1 MLLGPGHKL
10 HFTSCVSSK
19 SSINTQALVSGRSFQ
34 AWLGLLLF
42 SQNKIAWDSQDNMQ
56 PFRWK
61 HSSSC
66 TWFNFNVLLYST
78 SHLFCP
84 IYFVWAFTAPADCT
98 SSSSHWVTKNE
109 GFVLSQNLNKKL
121 HQFHYSVNNYFQ
133 IISIASGS
141 FQSFTIAEE
150 KPCCS
155 KSHLSCPYSITHL
168 CLTNQERGP
177 KKAGILTQLFLCLH
191 YTLPSLFSSLRLS
204 ISTII
209 EMEN

>member
-10 HFTSCVSSK
+10 NFASCVSSK

-42 SQNKIAWDSQDNMQ
+42 SQDEIAWDSQDNMQ

-98 SSSSHWVTKNE
+98 SSSSHWVTQNE

-121 HQFHYSVNNYFQ
+121 HQFHYSVNNCFQ

-150 KPCCS
+150 NHVVQNHTWAVHTAS
-155 KSHLSCPYSITHL
+155 
-168 CLTNQERGP
+168 LTCAWQIRSVAP
-177 KKAGILTQLFLCLH
+177 KKQESLHSSSCVYTTHFQVFSLHRGFLFLL
-191 YTLPSLFSSLRLS
+191 L
-204 ISTII
+204 
-209 EMEN
+209 